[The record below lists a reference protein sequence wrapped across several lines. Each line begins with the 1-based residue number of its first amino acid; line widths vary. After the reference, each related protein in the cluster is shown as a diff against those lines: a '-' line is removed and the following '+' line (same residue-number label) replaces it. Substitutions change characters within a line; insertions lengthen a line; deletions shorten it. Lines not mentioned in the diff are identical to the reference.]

1 MLNRRHFCKFALA
14 LPAIAPLGNRAQ
26 LASQPGETSRPDVA
40 ALDRAHILASADHAL
55 TLAPSLDLN
64 SGAIPAL
71 AAGNLLLR
79 TSEPERA
86 RQLHQ
91 HALSHLHYLFVD
103 PATQLNNS
111 LAETNHPEDVDALA
125 PLAEIA
131 QSIPFLLPAL
141 SDDPGSSNTRKSLI
155 DWFAALLASLNSSR
169 TGGLARDHRDHTAGV
184 WLLVAAASAR
194 LTEDDHAL
202 AALRHHFKSV
212 VLRAQIR
219 GDGVFPHE
227 LTTHNPYRNSLFALD
242 LLTASCDLLSTRFE
256 SLWTYE
262 LQDGPGMRVIIA
274 RHAPWIADR
283 NTWPYLADQA
293 FFHDLPCR
301 RPALL
306 FAARAYERP
315 EYAAIWR
322 ATLPPEPT
330 QPTLLATFPVRQP
343 LLWVSR
349 NRL

>member
-1 MLNRRHFCKFALA
+1 MVDRRRFCKLAFA
-14 LPAIAPLGNRAQ
+14 LPAVHALGVQAESSGQ
-26 LASQPGETSRPDVA
+26 SSRPDVA
-40 ALDRAHILASADHAL
+40 ALDRTHILASADHAL
-55 TLAPSLDLN
+55 TLPPSLDLN
-64 SGAIPAL
+64 TGAVPAL
-71 AAGNLLLR
+71 AAGAFLLSTL
-79 TSEPERA
+79 EPERA
-86 RQLHQ
+86 QRLRD
-91 HALSHLHYLFVD
+91 HALQHLRYLFVD
-103 PATQLNNS
+103 PASQLNSS
-111 LAETNHPEDVDALA
+111 LAETNHPEDVIALA

-131 QSIPFLLPAL
+131 QSIPFLLPPLAEDAASNAL
-141 SDDPGSSNTRKSLI
+141 RHSLNE
-155 DWFAALLASLNSSR
+155 WFAALLASLNSSR
-169 TGGLARDHRDHTAGV
+169 TGGLARDHKDHTAGV
-184 WLLVAAASAR
+184 WLLVAAACAR
-194 LTEDDHAL
+194 LTNDDHAL
-202 AALRHHFKSV
+202 AALRHLFKTV

-227 LTTHNPYRNSLFALD
+227 LTTRDPYRNSLFALD

-256 SLWTYE
+256 NLWSYE

-283 NTWPYLADQA
+283 NSWPYLADQS

-322 ATLPPEPT
+322 AAQLPEPT
-330 QPTLLATFPVRQP
+330 RPALLAAFPVRQP

-349 NRL
+349 NRP